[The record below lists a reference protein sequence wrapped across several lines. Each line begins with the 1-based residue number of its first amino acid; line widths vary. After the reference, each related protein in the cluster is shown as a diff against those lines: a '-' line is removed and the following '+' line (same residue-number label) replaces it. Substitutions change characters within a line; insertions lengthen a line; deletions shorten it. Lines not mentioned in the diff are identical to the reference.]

1 MKIFTKALALLTGL
15 ALLAGCDALTQNWLP
30 IATDHRPEVK
40 TGTVMGVVEDAA
52 GNRLPLALVSNGAS
66 ITFTGKDGAFTLK
79 EVKSGVQ
86 YITATYDNVKSSP
99 VEIEVRAD
107 QNNPIDRLIV
117 DTNRPVS
124 DKSAA
129 LKFVQ
134 VFPDTVLA
142 SYSISIATISAEND
156 WTVLTGTT
164 TYGSG
169 KDVTL
174 SVAAPPN
181 GAGATIRSYRVTYEN
196 NAVPFYAANFPSPV
210 TVGPGTPTE
219 SGAIKNLVIK
229 NVGPSSSAFSTSLNS
244 SSAGVLEAT
253 ITLYVEDKDNQ
264 PGVPS
269 ILMHKPV
276 MGNADATEP
285 FKTIVTIQKSE
296 K

>member
-1 MKIFTKALALLTGL
+1 MKIFTQALALLTGL
-15 ALLAGCDALTQNWLP
+15 ALLVGCDALSQNWLP
-30 IATDHRPEVK
+30 IAADHRPEVK
-40 TGTVMGVVEDAA
+40 TGTISGVVEDAA
-52 GNRLPLALVSNGAS
+52 GNRLPLAMVSNGAS
-66 ITFTGKDGAFTLK
+66 VTFTGKDGAFTLK
-79 EVKSGVQ
+79 EVKTGVQ
-86 YITATYDNVKSSP
+86 YITATYDKVKSPP

-107 QNNPIDRLIV
+107 QNNPIDKLVV
-117 DTNRPVS
+117 DANRPVS
-124 DKSAA
+124 EKSAA

-134 VFPDTVLA
+134 VFPDTVMA
-142 SYSISIATISAEND
+142 SYSISVATVSSETD
-156 WTVLTGTT
+156 WTIFTGTT
-164 TYGSG
+164 LYGSG

-196 NAVPFYAANFPSPV
+196 NVVPAYSANFPVPV

-219 SGAIKNLVIK
+219 SGAIKNLAIK
-229 NVGPSSSAFSTSLNS
+229 NVGPTSSAFSSSLNT

-253 ITLYVEDKDNQ
+253 ITLYAEDKDNQ
-264 PGVPS
+264 PGLPS

-276 MGNADATEP
+276 TGNADATEP